1 MTLYF
6 FALKPRLA
14 LTLTYPVK
22 NRGISPDFY
31 LISDGFPVRY
41 GCHYKRRYRMC
52 RCAAHNRLGELIKG
66 IVGVGDGS
74 CRRSFRQLI
83 AISIR

>member
-1 MTLYF
+1 
-6 FALKPRLA
+6 
-14 LTLTYPVK
+14 
-22 NRGISPDFY
+22 
-31 LISDGFPVRY
+31 
-41 GCHYKRRYRMC
+41 MC

-83 AISIR
+83 AIAVIGVGGGGRSPGDGLGLFRQLLAISMR